1 MSPNKDGLVEAY
13 TYKSQWL
20 TKVKIVGDDAINVI
34 GNDQD
39 NTFEGNSKDNSIYGE
54 GGVNTYIVPHKL
66 AECIVIKA
74 KNVSVECPSTG
85 TDELYDI
92 QNIQFTDKT
101 LDVTK
106 L

>member
-1 MSPNKDGLVEAY
+1 M
-13 TYKSQWL
+13 
-20 TKVKIVGDDAINVI
+20 KIVGDDEMNVI

-39 NTFEGNSKDNSIYGE
+39 NTFEGNHKNNSIYGE
-54 GGVNTYIVPHKL
+54 GGVNTYVVRHKL

-74 KNVSVECPSTG
+74 KNVSVECPNTG
-85 TDELYDI
+85 IDELYDI
-92 QNIQFTDKT
+92 QNIQFTDQT